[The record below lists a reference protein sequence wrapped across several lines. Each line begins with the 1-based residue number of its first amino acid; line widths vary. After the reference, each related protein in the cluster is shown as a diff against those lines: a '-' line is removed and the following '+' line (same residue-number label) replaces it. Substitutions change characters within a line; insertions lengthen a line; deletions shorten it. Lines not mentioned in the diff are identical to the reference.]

1 MGLVQKNNTKYYQY
15 SMFTFLFFIYKF
27 YDINLVGKNWLPRL
41 RKRRKATNIFFLL
54 GQVNIFLLPLVLFG

>member
-27 YDINLVGKNWLPRL
+27 YDINLVGKIGYP
-41 RKRRKATNIFFLL
+41 A
-54 GQVNIFLLPLVLFG
+54 